1 MPDPKRLFFALWP
14 DPTTRDALQRLQH
27 SLQLDGRPT
36 PAANFHI
43 TLAFL
48 GEQPVSALPALQ
60 RILAEVR
67 CPPLSLVIDR
77 SGYFSRLRLAW
88 AGMNNPP
95 ERLFQLHAELQ
106 SQLKTADI
114 PVKPS
119 PGFRPHVTL
128 ARNTSQPPDMQSSPI
143 SWQASDIGLAESH
156 VSQEPGQ
163 GALYRV
169 LAKQPLRD
177 ED

>member
-1 MPDPKRLFFALWP
+1 MPDTKRLFFALWP
-14 DPTTRDALQRLQH
+14 DPATRDALRRLQH

-43 TLAFL
+43 TLVFL
-48 GEQPVSALPALQ
+48 GKQPVSALPTLQ

-77 SGYFSRLRLAW
+77 SGYFSRLHLAW

-95 ERLFQLHAELQ
+95 ERLLQLHEELQ
-106 SQLKTADI
+106 SQLKAADI

-128 ARNTSQPPDMQSSPI
+128 ARNTSQPPDMQGSSIP
-143 SWQASDIGLAESH
+143 WQASDIVLAESH
-156 VSQEPGQ
+156 VSQKPRQ
-163 GALYRV
+163 GALYRI
-169 LAKQPLRD
+169 LASQPLAAQD
-177 ED
+177 